1 MKVRIEAECTPEEA
15 RAFLGLPNVAPFND
29 QLVEEMTRRMQGNL
43 NSMQPEEIWRSWMV
57 WGGQAQE
64 QFRNLVATATRAA
77 TGGASPGAA
86 PGAPSGTDR
95 ER

>member
-29 QLVEEMTRRMQGNL
+29 QLVEEMSRRMQGNL
-43 NSMQPEEIWRSWMV
+43 NSMQPEEIWKSWMV

-64 QFRNLVATATRAA
+64 QFRNLVATAARAA
-77 TGGASPGAA
+77 TGAA
-86 PGAPSGTDR
+86 QAGPDR